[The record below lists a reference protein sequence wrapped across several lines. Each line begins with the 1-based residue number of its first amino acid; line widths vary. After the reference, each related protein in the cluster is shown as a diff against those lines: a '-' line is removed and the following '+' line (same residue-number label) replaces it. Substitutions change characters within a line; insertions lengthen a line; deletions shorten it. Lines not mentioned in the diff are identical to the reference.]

1 MSDQS
6 PHSCSP
12 EGRAKE
18 RRLFLCYAGLAIA
31 LAVGFGY
38 SVASMKFQD
47 NLVRITELHAETI
60 KNLDA
65 RHARVLNKQIKNL
78 REDLRQCLIQKTL

>member
-6 PHSCSP
+6 PHKCSP

-38 SVASMKFQD
+38 SMASMKFQE
-47 NLVRITELHAETI
+47 NLVRITELHADTI

-65 RHARVLNKQIKNL
+65 RHSRVLNKQIKNL

>member
-1 MSDQS
+1 MFDQS
-6 PHSCSP
+6 PHKCSP

-38 SVASMKFQD
+38 SMASMKFQE

-65 RHARVLNKQIKNL
+65 SHSRVLNKQLKNL

>member
-6 PHSCSP
+6 PHKCSP

-38 SVASMKFQD
+38 SMASMKYQD

-60 KNLDA
+60 NKIDA
-65 RHARVLNKQIKNL
+65 RHSRAMNKEIKKL
-78 REDLRQCLIQKTL
+78 REAITR

>member
-6 PHSCSP
+6 PHKCSP

-38 SVASMKFQD
+38 SMASMKFQE
-47 NLVRITELHAETI
+47 NLVRIAELHAETI

-65 RHARVLNKQIKNL
+65 RHSRVLNKQIKNL
-78 REDLRQCLIQKTL
+78 REDLRQCLIQKKL

>member
-6 PHSCSP
+6 PHSCSS

-18 RRLFLCYAGLAIA
+18 RRLFLCYAGLAIG

-38 SVASMKFQD
+38 SMASMRFQD
-47 NLVRITELHAETI
+47 NLVKVTEIHAETI
-60 KNLDA
+60 KNIDA
-65 RHARVLNKQIKNL
+65 RHARVLNKQIKNI

>member
-6 PHSCSP
+6 PHKCSP

-18 RRLFLCYAGLAIA
+18 RRLFLCYAGLSIA

-38 SVASMKFQD
+38 SMASMKFQD
-47 NLVRITELHAETI
+47 SLVRITELHAETI

-65 RHARVLNKQIKNL
+65 RHSRVLNKQIKNL
-78 REDLRQCLIQKTL
+78 REDLHQCLIQKTL

>member
-6 PHSCSP
+6 PHKCSP

-38 SVASMKFQD
+38 SMASMKFQE
-47 NLVRITELHAETI
+47 NLVRITELHADTI

-78 REDLRQCLIQKTL
+78 REDLRKCLIQKTL

>member
-1 MSDQS
+1 MSDQL
-6 PHSCSP
+6 HHKCSP

-38 SVASMKFQD
+38 SMASMKYQD
-47 NLVRITELHAETI
+47 NLVRITKLHAETI
-60 KNLDA
+60 KNIDA
-65 RHARVLNKQIKNL
+65 RHARVINKQLKSL
-78 REDLRQCLIQKTL
+78 REDLHQCLIQKTL

>member
-38 SVASMKFQD
+38 SMASMKFQD

>member
-6 PHSCSP
+6 PHKCSP
-12 EGRAKE
+12 ESRAKE

-38 SVASMKFQD
+38 SMASMKFQD
-47 NLVRITELHAETI
+47 NLVKITELHADTI
-60 KNLDA
+60 NKIDA
-65 RHARVLNKQIKNL
+65 RHSRTMNKEIKKL
-78 REDLRQCLIQKTL
+78 REAINK

>member
-6 PHSCSP
+6 PHKCSP

-38 SVASMKFQD
+38 SMASMKFQE

-65 RHARVLNKQIKNL
+65 RHSRVLNKQIKNL

>member
-6 PHSCSP
+6 PHKCSP

-38 SVASMKFQD
+38 SMASMKFQE

-65 RHARVLNKQIKNL
+65 RHSRVLNKQIKNL
-78 REDLRQCLIQKTL
+78 REDLRQCLIQKTP

>member
-1 MSDQS
+1 MSDQL
-6 PHSCSP
+6 HHKCSP
-12 EGRAKE
+12 DSRAKE

-38 SVASMKFQD
+38 SMASMKFQD
-47 NLVRITELHAETI
+47 NLVKVTELHADTI

-65 RHARVLNKQIKNL
+65 RHSRVLNKQIKNL
-78 REDLRQCLIQKTL
+78 REDLRQCLIQPKP

>member
-6 PHSCSP
+6 PHKCSP

-38 SVASMKFQD
+38 SMASMKFQE

-65 RHARVLNKQIKNL
+65 RHSRVLNKQLKNL

>member
-6 PHSCSP
+6 PHKCSP
-12 EGRAKE
+12 EIRAKE

-38 SVASMKFQD
+38 SMASMKFQD

-65 RHARVLNKQIKNL
+65 RHVRAMNKQIKNL
-78 REDLRQCLIQKTL
+78 REDLHQCLIPKTL

>member
-6 PHSCSP
+6 PHKCSP

-38 SVASMKFQD
+38 SMASMKFQD
-47 NLVRITELHAETI
+47 NLVKVTEMHAETI

-65 RHARVLNKQIKNL
+65 RHYRVLNKQIKNM
-78 REDLRQCLIQKTL
+78 REDLRQCLSPLKL

>member
-1 MSDQS
+1 MSDQL
-6 PHSCSP
+6 HHKCSP

-38 SVASMKFQD
+38 SMASMKYQD

-60 KNLDA
+60 KNIDS
-65 RHARVLNKQIKNL
+65 RHARVLNKQLKSL
-78 REDLRQCLIQKTL
+78 REDLHQCLIQKTL

>member
-6 PHSCSP
+6 PHSCSS

-38 SVASMKFQD
+38 SMASMKFQD
-47 NLVRITELHAETI
+47 NLVKVTEMHAETI
-60 KNLDA
+60 NKIDA
-65 RHARVLNKQIKNL
+65 RHSRVMNKEIKKL
-78 REDLRQCLIQKTL
+78 REAITR

>member
-6 PHSCSP
+6 PHSCRL

-18 RRLFLCYAGLAIA
+18 RRLFLSYAGLAIA

-38 SVASMKFQD
+38 SMASMKFQD
-47 NLVRITELHAETI
+47 NLVKVTEMHAETI

-65 RHARVLNKQIKNL
+65 RHSRVLNKQIKNL

>member
-1 MSDQS
+1 MSDQL
-6 PHSCSP
+6 HHKCSP

-38 SVASMKFQD
+38 SMASMKYQD

-60 KNLDA
+60 KNIDA
-65 RHARVLNKQIKNL
+65 RHARVLNKQLKSL
-78 REDLRQCLIQKTL
+78 REDLHQCLIQKTP

>member
-6 PHSCSP
+6 PHSCSS

-38 SVASMKFQD
+38 SMASMKFQD
-47 NLVRITELHAETI
+47 NLVKVTEMHAETI
-60 KNLDA
+60 NKIDA
-65 RHARVLNKQIKNL
+65 RHSRAMNKEIKKL
-78 REDLRQCLIQKTL
+78 REAITR

>member
-1 MSDQS
+1 MSDQL
-6 PHSCSP
+6 HHKCSP
-12 EGRAKE
+12 ESRAKE

-38 SVASMKFQD
+38 SMASMKFQD
-47 NLVRITELHAETI
+47 NLVKVTELHAETI

-65 RHARVLNKQIKNL
+65 RHSRVLNKQIKNL
-78 REDLRQCLIQKTL
+78 REDLRQCLIQKTP

>member
-6 PHSCSP
+6 PHKCSP

-38 SVASMKFQD
+38 SMASMKFQE

-65 RHARVLNKQIKNL
+65 RHSRVLNKQLKNL
-78 REDLRQCLIQKTL
+78 REDLRQCLIQKKL

>member
-6 PHSCSP
+6 PHKCSP

-38 SVASMKFQD
+38 SMASMKFQE
-47 NLVRITELHAETI
+47 NLVRITELHADTI

-65 RHARVLNKQIKNL
+65 RHSRVLNKQIKNL
-78 REDLRQCLIQKTL
+78 REDLHQCLIQKTP

>member
-6 PHSCSP
+6 PHSCSL

-38 SVASMKFQD
+38 SMASMKFQD

>member
-6 PHSCSP
+6 PHKCSP

-18 RRLFLCYAGLAIA
+18 RSLFLCYAGLAIA

-38 SVASMKFQD
+38 SMASMKFQE

-65 RHARVLNKQIKNL
+65 RHSRVLNKQIKNL

>member
-1 MSDQS
+1 MSDQL
-6 PHSCSP
+6 HHKCSP

-18 RRLFLCYAGLAIA
+18 RRLFLCYAALSIA

-38 SVASMKFQD
+38 SMASMKFQD
-47 NLVRITELHAETI
+47 NLVKVTELHADTI

>member
-1 MSDQS
+1 MSDQL
-6 PHSCSP
+6 HHKCSP
-12 EGRAKE
+12 ESRAKE

-38 SVASMKFQD
+38 SMASMKFQD
-47 NLVRITELHAETI
+47 NLVKVTELHAETI

-65 RHARVLNKQIKNL
+65 RHSRVLNKQIKNL

>member
-1 MSDQS
+1 MSDPS
-6 PHSCSP
+6 PHNCIP
-12 EGRAKE
+12 ENRAKE

-31 LAVGFGY
+31 LSAGFGY
-38 SVASMKFQD
+38 SMASMKFQD

-65 RHARVLNKQIKNL
+65 RHSRVLNKQLKNL
-78 REDLRQCLIQKTL
+78 REDLRQCLTPKTL

>member
-1 MSDQS
+1 MSDQL
-6 PHSCSP
+6 HHKCSP
-12 EGRAKE
+12 ESRAKE

-38 SVASMKFQD
+38 SMASMKFQD
-47 NLVRITELHAETI
+47 NLVKVTELHAETI

-65 RHARVLNKQIKNL
+65 RHSRVLNKQIKNL
-78 REDLRQCLIQKTL
+78 REDLRQCLIQKKL

>member
-38 SVASMKFQD
+38 SMASMKFQE

-65 RHARVLNKQIKNL
+65 RHTRVLNKQIKNL

>member
-6 PHSCSP
+6 PHSCRL

-18 RRLFLCYAGLAIA
+18 RRLFLSYAGLAIA

-38 SVASMKFQD
+38 SMASMKFQD
-47 NLVRITELHAETI
+47 SLVKVTEMHAETI
-60 KNLDA
+60 NKIDA
-65 RHARVLNKQIKNL
+65 RYSRAMNKEIKKL
-78 REDLRQCLIQKTL
+78 RESINK

>member
-6 PHSCSP
+6 PHSCSS

-18 RRLFLCYAGLAIA
+18 RRLFLCYAGLAIG

-38 SVASMKFQD
+38 SMASMRFQD
-47 NLVRITELHAETI
+47 NLVKVTEMHAETI
-60 KNLDA
+60 KIIDA
-65 RHARVLNKQIKNL
+65 RHARVLNKQIKNI
-78 REDLRQCLIQKTL
+78 REDLRQCLIQKKL

>member
-1 MSDQS
+1 MSEQS
-6 PHSCSP
+6 PHSCSS

-38 SVASMKFQD
+38 SMASMKFQD
-47 NLVRITELHAETI
+47 SLVKVTEMHAETI
-60 KNLDA
+60 NKIDA
-65 RHARVLNKQIKNL
+65 RHSRSMNKEIKKL
-78 REDLRQCLIQKTL
+78 REAITR

>member
-6 PHSCSP
+6 HHKCSP
-12 EGRAKE
+12 ESRAKE

-38 SVASMKFQD
+38 SMASMKYQD
-47 NLVRITELHAETI
+47 SFVKITESHAEMVN
-60 KNLDA
+60 KLDA
-65 RHARVLNKQIKNL
+65 RHARVLNKQIKNM
-78 REDLRQCLIQKTL
+78 REDLRQCLSPLKL

>member
-6 PHSCSP
+6 PHSCSL

-38 SVASMKFQD
+38 SMASMKSQD
-47 NLVRITELHAETI
+47 NLVKVTEIHAETI
-60 KNLDA
+60 NKIDA
-65 RHARVLNKQIKNL
+65 RHSRDMNKEIKKL
-78 REDLRQCLIQKTL
+78 REAITR